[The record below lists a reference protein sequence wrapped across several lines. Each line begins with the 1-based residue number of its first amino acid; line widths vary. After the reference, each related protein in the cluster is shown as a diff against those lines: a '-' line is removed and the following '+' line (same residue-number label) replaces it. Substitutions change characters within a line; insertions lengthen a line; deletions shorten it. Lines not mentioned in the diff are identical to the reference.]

1 MSTSSSSSP
10 ELFSASQAPTDL
22 SAARYA
28 TMYETEEDVLEDLT
42 SRFILNLP
50 DEELNS
56 IERISFQVEQAHWY
70 YEDFIREAN
79 PKLPSLPLKKF
90 SAMLFNACPL
100 LHREDHEQ
108 AFYNFMQYK
117 TRVPVCGAIMLNDT
131 WEKCVLVKGWKSSSG
146 WGFPKGKINEDEPQ
160 PNCAIREVLEETGYN
175 IASQLNPDNVIEMS
189 IKEQKI
195 ALYVVPGV
203 PEDFPFKTKTR
214 KEISKIEW
222 FRLSDLPT
230 WKRNKTTPGKFYL
243 ISPFIGALKQFIKE
257 HKPVTVPRKP
267 PKAKKVQI
275 YQSPSVARHEPTLAD
290 SPSSSSQ
297 EANQESSSQSS
308 SAENGEPQTP
318 SPRSIPTFA
327 NHVDVVDT
335 SALDPHFARLLNGLT
350 LSEAVPGKQEI
361 IAKSPT
367 PQLPPP
373 QEYASEILTEIN
385 QKPSTPLRT
394 SSTTVSGNLS
404 MADVTPIGH
413 HSRNSPA
420 ITLETTAFSPPLRMT
435 SNSSTSLSGDDNT
448 ITSPLSSASSAKPF
462 RGTSRRTSS
471 TADISPYLSKAPEI
485 PSSAKHLKQIAVL
498 EAAANES
505 ARMSPILQMRDAVV
519 SGVAKEH
526 MERYPQ
532 SLASQSIL
540 PQPIP
545 QTFTSSA
552 VRGHD
557 LLYSSA
563 PMGVPG
569 IPPPPVLGNTTYP
582 SMYDDPFVI
591 RPRTSQASHRA
602 SYAGISNV
610 PGSMSMTHS
619 QLSTMMNLPRTS
631 SVLPM
636 QMSPGQTQ
644 YRFPP
649 PVASQPHYPTNIT
662 SPNQIPPYVPTQYP
676 VPSGPLPPLPPL
688 QVPMSAPALSPVFNV
703 PSLPSQGPSTLFG
716 NPLLSILNGNPN
728 PNGNTIIPGPYRGP
742 A

>member
-1 MSTSSSSSP
+1 MSSSSSSSP
-10 ELFSASQAPTDL
+10 ELHSASQAQADP
-22 SAARYA
+22 SAARYT

-79 PKLPSLPLKKF
+79 PKFPSLPLKKF

-100 LHREDHEQ
+100 LHRQDHEQ

-117 TRVPVCGAIMLNDT
+117 TRVPVCGAIMLNDA

-175 IASQLNPDNVIEMS
+175 LAGQLNPDHVIEMS

-203 PEDFPFKTKTR
+203 PENYPFKTKTR

-267 PKAKKVQI
+267 PKAKKAQT
-275 YQSPSVARHEPTLAD
+275 YESLPATRHQPSLAD

-308 SAENGEPQTP
+308 SAENGDPQTP
-318 SPRSIPTFA
+318 SPRSIPTIA
-327 NHVDVVDT
+327 NHIDVVDT
-335 SALDPHFARLLNGLT
+335 ATLDPHFARLLTGLT
-350 LSEAVPGKQEI
+350 LSETVAAEQQIGK
-361 IAKSPT
+361 SLT
-367 PQLPPP
+367 PQLPSAHVP
-373 QEYASEILTEIN
+373 ETITKVN

-394 SSTTVSGNLS
+394 SPTTVSGRNL
-404 MADVTPIGH
+404 VTDLTPVGQGH
-413 HSRNSPA
+413 YSRNTP
-420 ITLETTAFSPPLRMT
+420 TTILQ
-435 SNSSTSLSGDDNT
+435 SSTSLPLLRTTFNT
-448 ITSPLSSASSAKPF
+448 LQSSSDAKPVTSPSSTASLIKPF

-485 PSSAKHLKQIAVL
+485 PSSAKHLKQIALL

-505 ARMSPILQMRDAVV
+505 ARMSPMLQMRDVV
-519 SGVAKEH
+519 VNEVAKEH
-526 MERYPQ
+526 GERYSQ
-532 SLASQSIL
+532 NLASQSI
-540 PQPIP
+540 P
-545 QTFTSSA
+545 QTFPPSLA
-552 VRGHD
+552 NRD
-557 LLYSSA
+557 QNLLYSSA
-563 PMGVPG
+563 PVGGPG

-582 SMYDDPFVI
+582 LMYDDPFVV

-602 SYAGISNV
+602 PYTGISSM
-610 PGSMSMTHS
+610 PASMSMTHS
-619 QLSTMMNLPRTS
+619 QLSTMINLSRASPA
-631 SVLPM
+631 LPM
-636 QMSPGQTQ
+636 QMLSGQAQ

-649 PVASQPHYPTNIT
+649 PIPAYTPFATNAT
-662 SPNQIPPYVPTQYP
+662 LPNH
-676 VPSGPLPPLPPL
+676 VPSYAPIQHLVPVSTGSVPPLPL
-688 QVPMSAPALSPVFNV
+688 QVPMSTSVLPPVFNV
-703 PSLPSQGPSTLFG
+703 PSFSPQGPSSLLG

-728 PNGNTIIPGPYRGP
+728 KNGNALFPGAYRGP

>member
-1 MSTSSSSSP
+1 MSSSSSSSP
-10 ELFSASQAPTDL
+10 ELSSGIHAQTDP
-22 SAARYA
+22 SEGRYS

-79 PKLPSLPLKKF
+79 PKFPSLPLKKF

-175 IASQLNPDNVIEMS
+175 LAGQLNPDHVIEMS

-203 PEDFPFKTKTR
+203 PEDYLFKTKTR

-243 ISPFIGALKQFIKE
+243 ISPFIGALKQFIRE
-257 HKPVTVPRKP
+257 HKPVNIPRKP
-267 PKAKKVQI
+267 PKVKKTQNYETRQVDKHQ
-275 YQSPSVARHEPTLAD
+275 PSLAD

-308 SAENGEPQTP
+308 SAENCDPQTP
-318 SPRSIPTFA
+318 SPRSIPTSA
-327 NHVDVVDT
+327 KHVGVVDT
-335 SALDPHFARLLNGLT
+335 ATLDPHFARLLSGLT
-350 LSEAVPGKQEI
+350 LSETVAVDEE
-361 IAKSPT
+361 AVEKSLT
-367 PQLPPP
+367 PQLSSYMTSVPEVLP
-373 QEYASEILTEIN
+373 EIAPKRTLPTTG
-385 QKPSTPLRT
+385 SGRT
-394 SSTTVSGNLS
+394 SAL
-404 MADVTPIGH
+404 DVTPVGQ
-413 HSRNSPA
+413 SRRSRDAPVV
-420 ITLETTAFSPPLRMT
+420 LESPPLRMT
-435 SNSSTSLSGDDNT
+435 SNASQSFLPNPT
-448 ITSPLSSASSAKPF
+448 TSPVRPF

-485 PSSAKHLKQIAVL
+485 PSSAKHLKQIALL
-498 EAAANES
+498 EAVANES
-505 ARMSPILQMRDAVV
+505 ARMSPMLQMRDAVV
-519 SGVAKEH
+519 NSVAKDQAA
-526 MERYPQ
+526 RYSQ
-532 SLASQSIL
+532 SFVSQSVPHPFSPPLAS
-540 PQPIP
+540 
-545 QTFTSSA
+545 
-552 VRGHD
+552 HD
-557 LLYSSA
+557 ENLLYSST
-563 PMGVPG
+563 PMGG
-569 IPPPPVLGNTTYP
+569 SGFPPPPPILGNTSYQ
-582 SMYDDPFVI
+582 SMHDDPFIV

-602 SYAGISNV
+602 SYAGYPNM

-619 QLSTMMNLPRTS
+619 QLSALMNPPRAS
-631 SVLPM
+631 PALPM
-636 QMSPGQTQ
+636 QMLAAQAQS
-644 YRFPP
+644 RFPHSVSGYTPFAATADP
-649 PVASQPHYPTNIT
+649 PHNFFASYATTQQSVP
-662 SPNQIPPYVPTQYP
+662 VPTGS
-676 VPSGPLPPLPPL
+676 VPPLPL
-688 QVPMSAPALSPVFNV
+688 QVPMSAPALSPVFNA
-703 PSLPSQGPSTLFG
+703 PSFPYQGPSTLLG
-716 NPLLSILNGNPN
+716 NPLLSILNGNLN
-728 PNGNTIIPGPYRGP
+728 KNSNALLPGTYRGP
-742 A
+742 V